1 MTAISLCEAARWSQ
15 GLPHQQQAWSWLQQQ
30 LTPEQLAGFAERFRA
45 TPAPEPEPPLL
56 TASQCQVV
64 FGRAISPEQ
73 LADLNACLQR
83 FEIDTPARIGHFL
96 AQIAHESGGL
106 RWLQELADG
115 RDYEGRR
122 DLGNTQPGDGP
133 RFKGAGAIQLTG
145 RANYERFSVFLG
157 DPGVM
162 EGCGYVAQRY
172 PFTSAGF
179 WWHSNGLN
187 AEVDR
192 GASCRRISRL
202 VNGLDPARGLA
213 EREAFHAR
221 ACAVV
226 GAALPAAGLGTAA
239 TGDHGMEPDPA
250 AASVAAPVAS
260 PSAATTTPRSRVLTV
275 PYFSQLDSSTDQ
287 GARMC
292 FSSSCAMLV
301 ATLKPEALP
310 GGDDAYLAIV
320 NRYGDTTSAEAQIQA
335 LASLGITARFESRAD
350 FSQIERQIDR
360 GVPVPCGFIHKGP
373 VEAPHGGGHWLCVV
387 GYDER
392 GLIVHDPNGDLDLIA
407 GVYGHR
413 HGRSLHYSRRNFGR
427 RWMVDGS
434 RANAYAPGHGWA
446 VIAEPVVA

>member
-133 RFKGAGAIQLTG
+133 RFKGAGAIQLTA

-275 PYFSQLDSSTDQ
+275 PYI
-287 GARMC
+287 
-292 FSSSCAMLV
+292 
-301 ATLKPEALP
+301 LP
-310 GGDDAYLAIV
+310 
-320 NRYGDTTSAEAQIQA
+320 
-335 LASLGITARFESRAD
+335 ARFEHRSGGAHVLQFQLRHA
-350 FSQIERQIDR
+350 R
-360 GVPVPCGFIHKGP
+360 GHP
-373 VEAPHGGGHWLCVV
+373 EA
-387 GYDER
+387 R
-392 GLIVHDPNGDLDLIA
+392 GTA
-407 GVYGHR
+407 
-413 HGRSLHYSRRNFGR
+413 
-427 RWMVDGS
+427 RW
-434 RANAYAPGHGWA
+434 R
-446 VIAEPVVA
+446 